1 MFHAEF
7 RATTIGGQPA
17 DLGSFAA
24 QARADS
30 HWTSV
35 SLSDLAAT
43 LGATVS
49 AERDLA
55 DVTFPVRRFK
65 PGETLHRAG
74 DKFSAI
80 YVIRSGFF
88 KTVSVDASGA
98 ELVLAFPMGGD
109 VIGLDGLDPGQ
120 YIADVVALD
129 TSHVAVVPFA
139 RLAHLGRE
147 HPCVARLLYS
157 VFSRELVR
165 NHGMVWL
172 LGTLSAEA
180 RLAVF
185 LLDLSERFGRLGYSR
200 ASFALRMTR
209 QEMGSYL
216 GIKLETVSRTFSA
229 FAAAGL
235 IAVHRKAVT
244 LRDLAGLRR
253 IVEPQADDGV
263 ERRARDRRP
272 SPTARPGRALPRLP
286 SFSLVAV

>member
-98 ELVLAFPMGGD
+98 ELVLADIPVSTSPTWSRSIRATLPSSRSRGS
-109 VIGLDGLDPGQ
+109 PTS
-120 YIADVVALD
+120 VAS
-129 TSHVAVVPFA
+129 TRASRGFCTPSSAV
-139 RLAHLGRE
+139 
-147 HPCVARLLYS
+147 S
-157 VFSRELVR
+157 
-165 NHGMVWL
+165 
-172 LGTLSAEA
+172 LSATTA
-180 RLAVF
+180 W
-185 LLDLSERFGRLGYSR
+185 SGC
-200 ASFALRMTR
+200 
-209 QEMGSYL
+209 
-216 GIKLETVSRTFSA
+216 SA
-229 FAAAGL
+229 
-235 IAVHRKAVT
+235 
-244 LRDLAGLRR
+244 
-253 IVEPQADDGV
+253 P
-263 ERRARDRRP
+263 
-272 SPTARPGRALPRLP
+272 
-286 SFSLVAV
+286 